1 MWKLR
6 SKFVS
11 IIWCWGERSMYH
23 EGHDNMSHTAWW
35 QSTFI
40 SKIINIYQKIKKLHS
55 WYENV
60 PKNQLIDIKIK
71 GTWRSWW
78 FILHSVLVAHLYA
91 KYHKSISKNKK
102 LHSWYENAP
111 KYQLFE
117 LEIKDHMQVVIMYH
131 TLSAGSTHS
140 YQIS

>member
-1 MWKLR
+1 MLKLR

-11 IIWCWGERSMYH
+11 IIWCWGERSMSH

-35 QSTFI
+35 QSIFI

-60 PKNQLIDIKIK
+60 PKINYLTLRSKV
-71 GTWRSWW
+71 TWRSWW
-78 FILHSVLVAHLYA
+78 YILHSVLVAHLYT

-102 LHSWYENAP
+102 VTFLIRKWTQKSIIWTWDQRPHEGRDYIS
-111 KYQLFE
+111 
-117 LEIKDHMQVVIMYH
+117 H
-131 TLSAGSTHS
+131 TLCW
-140 YQIS
+140 